1 MATKR
6 ICLALIVAAIVA
18 SPMTINAEQPSESE
32 NAVTVKAAKVK
43 IMEGSWIATISAPGL
58 PPFKALLTFT
68 QDGCLLVSQATIVPF
83 PPPIGVV
90 VGSAGHG
97 EWELVSN
104 GVFSFTFVALMHD
117 QNAAFLGTSQV
128 SGTIRVDGTMGDFSG
143 TATAADLDANG
154 NVMFSFDAT
163 IEAKRIRARS
173 SAQ

>member
-18 SPMTINAEQPSESE
+18 SPMTINAAQQSLSE
-32 NAVTVKAAKVK
+32 NAVNAKAAKVK
-43 IMEGSWIATISAPGL
+43 VMGGSWSAAISAPGF

-83 PPPIGVV
+83 PPPLGVV
-90 VGSAGHG
+90 VVSAGHG

-128 SGTIRVDGTMGDFSG
+128 SGTIRVDGAMGDFSG

>member
-6 ICLALIVAAIVA
+6 MFLALIVAAIVA
-18 SPMTINAEQPSESE
+18 SPMTINAAQRSESE
-32 NAVTVKAAKVK
+32 SAVNVKAAKVK
-43 IMEGSWIATISAPGL
+43 VMGGSWSAAISAPGL

-68 QDGCLLVSQATIVPF
+68 QDGGLLVSQATIVLF

-90 VGSAGHG
+90 VVSAGHG

-117 QNAAFLGTSQV
+117 QNGTFLGTSEV
-128 SGTIRVDGTMGDFSG
+128 SGTIRVEGTMGAFSG
-143 TATAADLDANG
+143 TATATDLDANE
-154 NVMFSFDAT
+154 NVMFSFEAT
-163 IEAKRIRARS
+163 LEAKRIRARS